1 MKLAIILPGD
11 ASQDYREKRR
21 EFIKNFVS
29 HGTEVE
35 VLSTGGPKTITTAVD
50 FALIAPGAVS
60 RVIEAE
66 KAGFDGVSL

>member
-1 MKLAIILPGD
+1 MKLAVILPGD
-11 ASQDYREKRR
+11 ASREYCEERK
-21 EFIKNFVS
+21 EFIQYFAS
-29 HGTEVE
+29 PGTKIE
-35 VLSTGGPKTITTAVD
+35 VLSTGGPEKITTAVD